1 MNTRK
6 TTRRDIWTGLGPK
19 NKFTQNGFPKRI
31 YNTCKNRPKR
41 RYFPKFRK
49 NRLQSVQNVLG
60 YNSNYRSQR
69 PNINFNRFS
78 STLKQNNKPF
88 INSNTNNNDN

>member
-1 MNTRK
+1 M
-6 TTRRDIWTGLGPK
+6 
-19 NKFTQNGFPKRI
+19 
-31 YNTCKNRPKR
+31 

-49 NRLQSVQNVLG
+49 NRLQSVQIVLA
-60 YNSNYRSQR
+60 YNSNYRSPR